1 MSSHGIWSVVTAA
14 LVLAV
19 VVAGSYAAALKG
31 TDAPPAE
38 GKKPA
43 PASKVAAP
51 KKIVLIADGGSHGK
65 GQHAHPEGI
74 KLLKGCLDTA
84 TNVKGFTT
92 HAVFGGWP
100 KDQSVLDGAA
110 TIVIYSDGFAKHP
123 LQGPERMK
131 KVRAL
136 MAGGTGL
143 VVIHYATCPV
153 SDKTHTSAFLEWI
166 GGFYERNYSKNP
178 HNDATVRPGTPEH
191 PICRGWKA
199 YDARDE
205 FYYRIRF
212 GKDDKRLA
220 PIATIMVPKN
230 NPKREVIA
238 WAVQRADGG
247 RGFGFTGGHFHKN
260 WRIDGFR
267 RMVLNAIIWTAG
279 IDVPIDGVR
288 HSAKV
293 K

>member
-1 MSSHGIWSVVTAA
+1 MSSHGIGAIVTGA
-14 LVLAV
+14 LALAV
-19 VVAGSYAAALKG
+19 VVAGSYAAAPKA
-31 TDAPPAE
+31 APATAV
-38 GKKPA
+38 KAKPA
-43 PASKVAAP
+43 PAGRTAAE
-51 KKIVLIADGGSHGK
+51 KKIVLIAGKGSHGTAA
-65 GQHAHPEGI
+65 HAHTEGI
-74 KLLKGCLDTA
+74 KLLKSCLDTA

-92 HAVFGGWP
+92 VAVYGGWP

-110 TIVIYSDGFAKHP
+110 TIVIYSDGFGKHP

-143 VVIHYATCPV
+143 VVIHYATVPV
-153 SDKTHTSAFLEWI
+153 SDKTHTSAFLEWV

-191 PICRGWKA
+191 PVCRGWKA

-212 GKDDKRLA
+212 GTDDKRVS
-220 PIATIMVPKN
+220 PIATAMLPKN
-230 NPKREVIA
+230 NPKRETIA
-238 WAVQRADGG
+238 WAVQRKDGG
-247 RGFGFTGGHFHKN
+247 RGFGFTGAHFHKN
-260 WRIDGFR
+260 WKIDGFR

-279 IDVPIDGVR
+279 IDVPTEGVR
-288 HSAKV
+288 HNAKV